1 MLVGGGGVDDHEGEG
16 RRGGVGRQG
25 GVAQQGGVGR
35 QGGVGHHSSRQSF
48 PMTSTTPSV
57 AQWANQDQ
65 NISQAKIVATKR
77 RAAQ

>member
-1 MLVGGGGVDDHEGEG
+1 MSSTKNAGRGGRGVDDHEGE
-16 RRGGVGRQG
+16 
-25 GVAQQGGVGR
+25 AR

-77 RAAQ
+77 RATQ

>member
-1 MLVGGGGVDDHEGEG
+1 MTIDHEGEG
-16 RRGGVGRQG
+16 RQGGIGRQG
-25 GVAQQGGVGR
+25 GRVAQ

-65 NISQAKIVATKR
+65 NISQGKIVATKR
-77 RAAQ
+77 RATQ